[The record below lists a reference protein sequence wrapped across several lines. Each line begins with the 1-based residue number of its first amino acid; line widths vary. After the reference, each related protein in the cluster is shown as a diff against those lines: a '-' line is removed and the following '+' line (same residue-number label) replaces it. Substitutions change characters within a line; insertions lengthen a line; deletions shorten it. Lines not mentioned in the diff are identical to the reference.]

1 MGFSRNLEYY
11 YKLDITAILKI
22 KVPLDAL

>member
-1 MGFSRNLEYY
+1 MGFSRNLKYY

-22 KVPLDAL
+22 KMPLDAL